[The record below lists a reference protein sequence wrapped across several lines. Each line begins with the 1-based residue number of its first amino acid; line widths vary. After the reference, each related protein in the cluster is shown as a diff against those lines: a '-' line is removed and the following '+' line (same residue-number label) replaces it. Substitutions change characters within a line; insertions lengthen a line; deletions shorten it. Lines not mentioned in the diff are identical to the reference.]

1 MLCFLTTLLCDY
13 YLHSD
18 YSILGSLLPEGLL
31 QLLALVII
39 GVLLAVDL
47 IWILYKKPKQSGC
60 M

>member
-47 IWILYKKPKQSGC
+47 IWILQC
-60 M
+60 H